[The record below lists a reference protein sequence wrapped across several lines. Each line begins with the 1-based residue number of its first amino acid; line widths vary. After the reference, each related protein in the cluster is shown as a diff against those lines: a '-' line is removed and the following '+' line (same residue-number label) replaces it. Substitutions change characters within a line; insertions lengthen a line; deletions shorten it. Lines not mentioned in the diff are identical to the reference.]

1 MSTKKTQAQAKANDP
16 APKAWK
22 TPPKAC
28 KSCTEKCAK
37 AKKAEAKTA
46 KAADKPKHKPRTEA
60 QKARRRE
67 LAAMKRAAAKKT
79 AEKKADAS
87 GSKTAVKIMLEIGGV
102 NKNVADLYG
111 CIMGKVIDV
120 VSTEI
125 KHLINAMDDVISK
138 AKKK

>member
-1 MSTKKTQAQAKANDP
+1 MSTKKTQAQAKANGP
-16 APKAWK
+16 AQKAWK

-87 GSKTAVKIMLEIGGV
+87 GSRSPSSACLRLAASTGTSPISTA
-102 NKNVADLYG
+102 A
-111 CIMGKVIDV
+111 
-120 VSTEI
+120 S
-125 KHLINAMDDVISK
+125 
-138 AKKK
+138 